1 MLLLKSLQVPRQPV
15 PESAQPADPPPA
27 AEDAGQ
33 TGRLL
38 HGPGH
43 RPAGQNTAAV
53 TAPFTLQHYTLIISY
68 RNLTDYI

>member
-15 PESAQPADPPPA
+15 PECAQPADPPPA

-33 TGRLL
+33 TRRLL